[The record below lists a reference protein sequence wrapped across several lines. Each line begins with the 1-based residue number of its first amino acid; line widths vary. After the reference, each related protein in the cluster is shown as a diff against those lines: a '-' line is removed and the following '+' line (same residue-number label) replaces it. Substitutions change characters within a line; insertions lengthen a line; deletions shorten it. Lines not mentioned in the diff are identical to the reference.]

1 MSRVEKISV
10 ALPSEMIAGVKA
22 AVDAGQYA
30 TTSEVIRDALR
41 DWGLKR
47 RFETMERDDLRRLVN
62 EGIESGP
69 SVDAKPVIDRLRA
82 KYAAA
87 SERP

>member
-41 DWGLKR
+41 DWGMKR
-47 RFETMERDDLRRLVN
+47 RFETMELDDLRQLVK

-69 SVDAKPVIDRLRA
+69 SLEAEPVFIRLRA
-82 KYAAA
+82 KYAAMSPA
-87 SERP
+87 

>member
-1 MSRVEKISV
+1 MSRVEEISV

-47 RFETMERDDLRRLVN
+47 RFETMELDDLRQLVN
-62 EGIESGP
+62 GGMESGP
-69 SVDAKPVIDRLRA
+69 SVDAEPVFARLRA
-82 KYAAA
+82 KYAAMPPA
-87 SERP
+87 

>member
-1 MSRVEKISV
+1 MSKGEKISV

-22 AVDAGQYA
+22 AIDAGQYA

-47 RFETMERDDLRRLVN
+47 RFETMELDDLRRLVN

-69 SVDAKPVIDRLRA
+69 SVDAKQAFDRLRS
-82 KYAAA
+82 KYATPL
-87 SERP
+87 ER